1 MLAREKRNQ
10 EKDDVFWL
18 LWGIFKEYIK
28 PNIIMAVLGNEN
40 FNSVDI
46 CILIKNNIKKDQGG
60 KLIQTLVLSKLPNL
74 LRRFLEEGI

>member
-1 MLAREKRNQ
+1 
-10 EKDDVFWL
+10 
-18 LWGIFKEYIK
+18 
-28 PNIIMAVLGNEN
+28 MAVLGNEN